1 MNSIKWKS
9 KFLFKGSKWIFIP
22 TDDSISTGREIQAS
36 IQKRWTTPPF
46 FYHLRKGGHVEA
58 LRQHINSEFFLRLD
72 ISNFFGS
79 INRTRVTRSLKQ
91 LVSYVDARNW
101 AHASTVPLPTN
112 RTIKI
117 LPFGF
122 VQSQIIAS
130 VCLNDSALGIALE
143 KIHNKNDLVVTVYV
157 DDIIVSSSSEH
168 LINEVHQ
175 ELCIACERSGFTF
188 NLTKSQ
194 GPAQSITA
202 FNVFITNNEMH
213 LTEERLADFTRKM
226 NESESSV
233 EKRSIIAYVDSI
245 NYDQASQLKDLTGV
259 P

>member
-9 KFLFKGSKWIFIP
+9 KFLFKGSKWIFVP
-22 TDDSISTGREIQAS
+22 TDESVRTGRGIQAS

-79 INRTRVTRSLKQ
+79 INRSRVTRSLKQ
-91 LVSYVDARNW
+91 LVSYVDARDW

-112 RTIKI
+112 RKNKI

-130 VCLNDSALGIALE
+130 ICLNDSALGIALE
-143 KIHNKNDLVVTVYV
+143 KIHKKNDLVVTVYV
-157 DDIIVSSSSEH
+157 DDIIVSGSSEH

-175 ELCIACERSGFTF
+175 ELCDACKRSGFTF

-202 FNVFITNNEMH
+202 FNVCITNDDMH
-213 LTEERLADFTRKM
+213 LTEERLADFIRKI
-226 NESESSV
+226 NGSESSV
-233 EKRSIIAYVDSI
+233 QKNAIVAYVGSI
-245 NYDQASQLKDLTGV
+245 NIDQASQLKDLA
-259 P
+259 